1 MARNPYIRDVN
12 SEQKLVE
19 DLTVETIKAMGRDMV
34 YIPRK
39 LQNEDSLFGEDNNS
53 KFDDVYDIEM
63 YILNVS
69 GFEGEG
75 DIIVKYGLE
84 IKDRATFVVARKR
97 FTDEVTEADSSIN
110 RPREGDLIYFPLTK
124 ALLEI
129 NFVEHENP
137 FYQLGALYSYTLVC
151 ETFTYN
157 NEEFSTGI
165 QELDEIFTDR
175 RVSTRSLGLTGSVI
189 AEDTTGRTSVNYV
202 QGETVFQV
210 AGEQGD
216 TFANATGTA
225 EVADWN
231 SNTKTLLITNIAG
244 NLLYTSGGESIK
256 GASSGAE
263 YIITSAV
270 TSDIILPQNVETT
283 ELFGDNQIFELESN
297 SDNIIDFS
305 DSDPFSE
312 GNF

>member
-19 DLTVETIKAMGRDMV
+19 
-34 YIPRK
+34 
-39 LQNEDSLFGEDNNS
+39 
-53 KFDDVYDIEM
+53 EM

-157 NEEFSTGI
+157 NESFSTGI
-165 QELDEIFTDR
+165 QDLDEIYTDR
-175 RVSTRSLGLTGSVI
+175 RISTRSIGLTGGIV
-189 AEDTTGRTSVNYV
+189 AEDSTGRTAANFI
-202 QGETVFQV
+202 QGEIVFQV
-210 AGEQGD
+210 SGEQGD
-216 TFANATGTA
+216 TFGNATGTA
-225 EVADWN
+225 EVVDWN
-231 SNTKTLLITNIAG
+231 SSTKTLLLTNITG
-244 NLLYTSGGESIK
+244 TLLYTSGSESIK

-263 YIITSAV
+263 YLITSDG
-270 TSDIILPQNVETT
+270 TSDIVIPVNTNT
-283 ELFGDNQIFELESN
+283 NDIFGDNQNIEIEG
-297 SDNIIDFS
+297 NIIDFS
-305 DSDPFSE
+305 DTDPFSE
-312 GNF
+312 GKF